1 MNAETEILVKA
12 INGFFHVYLPKQRC
26 FSKNTVD
33 SYKTAFNLFLDY
45 MLEQRNCP
53 LYQMTLD
60 DLNKDNLTEFVD
72 WLVAVRQN
80 GPGTCNQR
88 LMAFRS
94 FAKYLGIK
102 DFALAS
108 VYADVCAVPVKK
120 KATKIV
126 DFLSEEGLKTLLIQ
140 PDTSKRLGIRNQC
153 FMCLMYDTAA
163 RCQEL
168 LDFRLKDLSLGGNA
182 PFVYL
187 TGKGNK
193 TRAVPLM
200 KSTVGHLLNYLKI
213 FHPDYPNHM
222 DDHLFYTTSH
232 GKRHPI
238 SRDTVQL
245 FMKKYGKAAR
255 EICPDI
261 PEQVHPH
268 QLRHTRAIHLYR
280 GGMPLSILS
289 EFLGHVSEETTRIY
303 AYADT
308 EMKRKAIEKAAPKT
322 ISDYEAPIW
331 DTSDDE
337 VLRRLAGL
345 C

>member
-12 INGFFHVYLPKQRC
+12 INGFFYVYLPKQRC

-45 MLEQRNCP
+45 MLEERNSP
-53 LYQMTLD
+53 LHQMTLG
-60 DLNKDNLTEFVD
+60 DLNKGNLTGFVD
-72 WLVAVRQN
+72 WLAAIRQN
-80 GPGTCNQR
+80 SPGTCNQR

-102 DFALAS
+102 DFSLSS
-108 VYADVCAVPVKK
+108 VYADVCSVPVKK
-120 KATKIV
+120 KAAKVV

-168 LDFRLKDLSLGGNA
+168 LDFRLKDLSLDGNA

-200 KSTVGHLLNYLKI
+200 KTTVGHLLNYLKI
-213 FHPDYPNHM
+213 FHPNDRDHM

-232 GKRHPI
+232 GERHPM

-245 FMKKYGKAAR
+245 FMKRYGKAAR

-289 EFLGHVSEETTRIY
+289 EFLGHASEETTRIY

-308 EMKRKAIEKAAPKT
+308 EMKRKAIERATPKT
-322 ISDYEAPIW
+322 ISDNEAPIW

>member
-1 MNAETEILVKA
+1 M
-12 INGFFHVYLPKQRC
+12 
-26 FSKNTVD
+26 TV
-33 SYKTAFNLFLDY
+33 
-45 MLEQRNCP
+45 
-53 LYQMTLD
+53 D
-60 DLNKDNLTEFVD
+60 DLNKDNLAGFVD
-72 WLVAVRQN
+72 WLAAVRQN
-80 GPGTCNQR
+80 SPGTCNQR

-102 DFALAS
+102 DFALTS
-108 VYADVCAVPVKK
+108 VYADICSVPVKK
-120 KATKIV
+120 KASKFV

-168 LDFRLKDLSLGGNA
+168 LDFRLKDLLLDGNA

-193 TRAVPLM
+193 TRTVPLI
-200 KSTVGHLLNYLKI
+200 KTTVGHLLNYLKI